1 MQLTKAKV
9 AEICQKQKEI
19 SKKGLSAQY
28 DNSVSA
34 WSFYN
39 SDQSS
44 YSDRIQYLDTYMRRK
59 RSLVTFNKIQQ
70 NVDSVVG
77 FMAQNRRQAKFVA
90 RLPNNQG
97 QQLYSKNMNA
107 LYNYMRENTNSDQL
121 ETEQDLDMMVC
132 GYGAI
137 DADVSYTIGNATKMP
152 NGEIVKKKLS
162 TDCVYWDPRAK
173 QKNLMDK
180 RWCGYYEDY
189 ELEDALDLFQ
199 DSKTEDFEQVAD
211 DSPEE
216 SNYVFNPYGG
226 IYSKIRL
233 DDSVEWTSKDQNMVR
248 VYNHQWM
255 EYETFYKA
263 ANPLYAEQDPLKAMF
278 IQMKLD
284 LIASEQKQ
292 VGDSLGRDL
301 FELDPRAEVLVFD
314 ESIKARLVKELNVE
328 PIAYKRKTFYWA
340 VVSGSH
346 VFSWGKCISQ
356 QDFSIK
362 FKTGTYNHNKKIWVG
377 MVNPMMEPQ
386 EYYNKALTE
395 QLFAIASNSKGG
407 VIIEENS
414 TEDIA
419 DFEAK
424 YAKTDGVVVVKD
436 GAVSGGTIMP
446 KAQPQMNTGI
456 TEILGLAE
464 QNISQNGVDPAFMGD
479 VTRADTS
486 GVLYKRMVRQ
496 IISKFSMY
504 VDSITLYQK
513 EDARLHGDL
522 IPLWVEN
529 NLGALARI
537 TGEDGMEDFVE
548 LTQDMLAPEYDV
560 DIQEAPQSVDEK
572 METAQMLN
580 SNALNLLTAQQ
591 VGPGLMFMKEA
602 LQFTRLDGD
611 VRMRLSEALQPQE
624 DPRIAMMQQQ
634 LQAMQEMIQSG
645 MVEKTK
651 SETEYNM
658 ARAMKTMK
666 DADVST
672 VNVPKVQAETIKIME
687 EAGRTAVESNAAMQA
702 PVQDTQVN
710 V

>member
-1 MQLTKAKV
+1 MNKSKI
-9 AEICQKQKEI
+9 AEICRKQKEI
-19 SKKGLSAQY
+19 SKKGLAAQY
-28 DNSVSA
+28 DNSISA

-44 YSDRIQYLDTYMRRK
+44 YTDRIQYVDTYMRRK

-77 FMAQNRRQAKFVA
+77 FFAQNRRQAKFVA

-107 LYNYMRENTNSDQL
+107 LYEYMRSNTNSDQL

-137 DADVSYTIGNATKMP
+137 DTDMSYTIGNATKMP
-152 NGEIVKKKLS
+152 NGEVVKKKLS
-162 TDCVYWDPRAK
+162 TDCVYWDPRAR

-189 ELEDALDLFQ
+189 ELRDALDLFQ
-199 DSKTEDFEQVAD
+199 DSKEADFEQVSD

-216 SNYVFNPYGG
+216 NNYVFNPYGG

-233 DDSVEWTSKDQNMVR
+233 DNSVEWTSKEESMVR
-248 VYNHQWM
+248 VYCHQWM

-263 ANPLYAEQDPLKAMF
+263 ANPLYDTNDPLKAMF

-284 LIASEQKQ
+284 ALAADQKP
-292 VGDSLGRDL
+292 VGDSLAGDM
-301 FELDPRAEVLVFD
+301 FDFDPRAEVLVFND
-314 ESIKARLVKELNVE
+314 SIKARLVKELNVE
-328 PIAYKRKTFYWA
+328 PVPYKRKCFYWA
-340 VVSGSH
+340 VVSGEH

-356 QDFSIK
+356 QDFSVK

-407 VIIEENS
+407 VIIEES
-414 TEDIA
+414 TTEDIA
-419 DFEAK
+419 DFEQK
-424 YAKTDGVVVVKD
+424 YAKTDGVMVVKD
-436 GAVSGGTIMP
+436 GAISNNTIMP

-456 TEILGLAE
+456 TEILALAE
-464 QNISQNGVDPAFMGD
+464 GNIAQNGVDPAFLGD
-479 VTRADTS
+479 ITKQDTS
-486 GVLYKRMVRQ
+486 GVLYKRVIRQ
-496 IISKFSMY
+496 IISKFAMY

-529 NLGALARI
+529 NVGALARI
-537 TGEDGMEDFVE
+537 TGEDGVEDFVE

-560 DIQEAPQSVDEK
+560 DIQEAPQSTDEK

-580 SNALNLLTAQQ
+580 TSAMNLFTVQQ
-591 VGPGLMFMKEA
+591 VAPGIAFMKEA

-611 VRMRLSEALQPQE
+611 VRARLSESLQPQE
-624 DPRIAMMQQQ
+624 DPRMAMMQQQ
-634 LQAMQEMIQSG
+634 LQQLQELVQSG
-645 MVEKTK
+645 VVEKTR

-672 VNVPKVQAETIKIME
+672 VTVPKVQAETMKLTE
-687 EAGRTAVESNAAMQA
+687 EAGRTAVESIVAINT
-702 PVQDTQVN
+702 PVKDTQVN
-710 V
+710 L

>member
-1 MQLTKAKV
+1 MDKSKV
-9 AEICQKQKEI
+9 AEIARKQKEI
-19 SKKGLSAQY
+19 SKKGLSGQY
-28 DNSVSA
+28 DNSISC

-44 YSDRIQYLDTYMRRK
+44 YTDRIQYLDTYMRRK

-107 LYNYMRENTNSDQL
+107 LYDYMRENTNSDQI

-137 DADVSYTIGNATKMP
+137 DADMSYTIGNATKMP
-152 NGEIVKKKLS
+152 NGEVVKKKLS
-162 TDCVYWDPRAK
+162 TDCVYWDPRAR

-189 ELEDALDLFQ
+189 ELRDALDLFE
-199 DSKTEDFEQVAD
+199 DSSEADFEQVSD

-216 SNYVFNPYGG
+216 SNYVYNPLGG

-233 DDSVEWTSKDQNMVR
+233 DNSVEWTSKEESMVR

-263 ANPLYAEQDPLKAMF
+263 ANPLYDVQPGNELTAMF

-284 LIASEQKQ
+284 AIAAEQKP
-292 VGDSLGRDL
+292 VGDSLAGDM
-301 FELDPRAEVLVFD
+301 FDFDPRAEVLVFND
-314 ESIKARLVKELNVE
+314 SIKARLVKELGVE
-328 PIAYKRKTFYWA
+328 PVAYKRKVFYWA
-340 VVSGSH
+340 VVSGTH

-407 VIIEENS
+407 VIIEES
-414 TEDIA
+414 TTEDIA
-419 DFEAK
+419 DFEQK
-424 YAKTDGVVVVKD
+424 YAKTDGVMVVRD
-436 GAVSGGTIMP
+436 GAISGQTIMP
-446 KAQPQMNTGI
+446 KAQPAMNTGI
-456 TEILGLAE
+456 GEILQLAE
-464 QNISQNGVDPAFMGD
+464 QNISQNGIENLGD
-479 VTRADTS
+479 ITKQDTS
-486 GVLYKRMVRQ
+486 GILYKRVVRQ
-496 IISKFSMY
+496 VLSKFAMY

-522 IPLWVEN
+522 IPIWVEN

-537 TGEDGMEDFVE
+537 TGEDGKEDFVE
-548 LTQDMLAPEYDV
+548 LTKDMLAPEYDV

-580 SNALNLLTAQQ
+580 TNAMSLLTVQQ
-591 VGPGLMFMKEA
+591 VGPGLAFMKEA

-611 VRMRLSEALQPQE
+611 VRMRLSESLQPAE

-634 LQAMQEMIQSG
+634 MQQMQQMIQSG
-645 MVEKTK
+645 MVEKIQ
-651 SETEYNM
+651 SETQKNL
-658 ARAMKTMK
+658 AQAAKTMK
-666 DADVST
+666 EADVSSVT
-672 VNVPKVQAETIKIME
+672 VPKVQAETMKIME
-687 EAGRTAVESNAAMQA
+687 EAGRTAVESHVALNT
-702 PVQDTQVN
+702 PPQDTRVN
-710 V
+710 I